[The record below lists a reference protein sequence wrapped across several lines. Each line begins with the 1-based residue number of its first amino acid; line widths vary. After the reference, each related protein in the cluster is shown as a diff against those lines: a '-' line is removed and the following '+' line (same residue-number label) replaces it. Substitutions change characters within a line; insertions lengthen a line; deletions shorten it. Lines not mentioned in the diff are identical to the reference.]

1 LGNGVPLPDKLRE
14 SRTRNWDLECSIP
27 GGDAMKLKNAIPSS
41 AWLALAA
48 LVISFS
54 GCSNERRIE
63 AAAPETVSNV
73 PVVVAQRTKVPD
85 WLEAVGTV
93 RAAQTSQLASQIMGN
108 IVAVQV
114 HEGERVESGQVLV
127 MIDDAQV
134 RAAVDQATAAEL
146 AAQKDASAAESELAL
161 AQTTLKRYEQ
171 LYEKK
176 SVSPQEFDEIKTRA
190 QSAEARRDMARAA
203 LAQANAALAQAR
215 TTLGYTRIRAPF
227 AGVVTERKADPGT
240 LASPGMPILTLED
253 TRNYRLEVTV
263 DESDVRLVRIG
274 QSAPVNIDALGS
286 AEIAGKVVQMVPA
299 ADPGSRSFLVKIELP
314 KDSHL
319 RSGLFGRAQ
328 FPRGERSALLIP
340 RTAVVE
346 RGQLQGIYVL
356 DAEQIAGMHYITLG
370 RTSGQQV
377 EVLSG
382 LEGGEKIIA
391 APGDRELGGK
401 RIVARP

>member
-1 LGNGVPLPDKLRE
+1 
-14 SRTRNWDLECSIP
+14 
-27 GGDAMKLKNAIPSS
+27 MKLKNAISFG
-41 AWLALAA
+41 ACLALA
-48 LVISFS
+48 VIAGGLN

-63 AAAPETVSNV
+63 AAAPETISNV
-73 PVVVAQRTKVPD
+73 QIVVAQKTKVPD
-85 WLEAVGTV
+85 WLETVGTV

-108 IVAVQV
+108 IVAVQA
-114 HEGERVESGQVLV
+114 HEGEHVESGQVLV
-127 MIDDAQV
+127 MIEDAQS
-134 RAAVDQATAAEL
+134 RAAVEQATAAEL
-146 AAQKDASAAESELAL
+146 AAEKDVSAAESDLAL

-190 QSAEARRDMARAA
+190 QSAEARRDIAKAS
-203 LAQANAALAQAR
+203 LVQANAVLTQAR
-215 TTLGYTRIRAPF
+215 TSLEYTRIRAPF

-253 TRNYRLEVTV
+253 TRSYRLEVAV
-263 DESDVRLVRIG
+263 DENDLHLVHVG

-286 AEIAGKVVQMVPA
+286 LEIAGKVVQMVPA

-314 KDSHL
+314 RNATL

-340 RTAVVE
+340 RAAVVE
-346 RGQLQGIYVL
+346 RGQLQAVYVL
-356 DAEQIAGMHYITLG
+356 DSEQIAGLHYVTLG

-382 LEGGEKIIA
+382 LEGGEKLVA

-401 RIVARP
+401 RIIVRP

>member
-1 LGNGVPLPDKLRE
+1 MKFRNTMLVSTCVALTLTAGYLG
-14 SRTRNWDLECSIP
+14 
-27 GGDAMKLKNAIPSS
+27 
-41 AWLALAA
+41 
-48 LVISFS
+48 
-54 GCSNERRIE
+54 GCSNERRIQ
-63 AAAPETVSNV
+63 AADPETVGNV
-73 PVVVAQRTKVPD
+73 PIVVAQKTTIPD

-93 RAAQTSQLASQIMGN
+93 RAVQTSQLASQIMGN
-108 IVAVQV
+108 IVAVQA

-127 MIDDAQV
+127 TIDDTQL
-134 RAAVDQATAAEL
+134 RAAVEQATAAEL
-146 AAQKDASAAESELAL
+146 AAQKDVSAAESELAL
-161 AQTTLKRYEQ
+161 AQSTLKRYQQ

-190 QSAEARRDMARAA
+190 QSAEARRDMAKAA
-203 LAQANAALAQAR
+203 LAQADAALAQAR
-215 TTLGYTRIRAPF
+215 TSLGYMRIRAPF

-263 DESDVRLVRIG
+263 DESDVRLVHLG
-274 QSAPVNIDALGS
+274 QSTPVNIDALGG
-286 AEIAGKVVQMVPA
+286 AEITGKVAQIVPA

-314 KDSHL
+314 KDAHL

-328 FPRGERSALLIP
+328 FARGERSALLIP
-340 RTAVVE
+340 RSAVVE
-346 RGQLQGIYVL
+346 RGQLQGVYVL
-356 DAEQIAGMHYITLG
+356 DAEQIAGLHYVTLG

-391 APGDRELGGK
+391 TPGERELGGK

>member
-1 LGNGVPLPDKLRE
+1 
-14 SRTRNWDLECSIP
+14 
-27 GGDAMKLKNAIPSS
+27 MKLKNAISS
-41 AWLALAA
+41 KAWIGLAA
-48 LVISFS
+48 LVIGFS
-54 GCSNERRIE
+54 GCSNERHTE

-73 PVVVAQRTKVPD
+73 QVVVAQKTLVPD

-108 IVAVQV
+108 IVAIQV

-127 MIDDAQV
+127 MLDDAQG
-134 RAAVDQATAAEL
+134 RAAVEQETAAEL
-146 AAQKDASAAESELAL
+146 AAQKDVSAAESELAL
-161 AQTTLKRYEQ
+161 AQTTLKRYQQ

-176 SVSPQEFDEIKTRA
+176 SVSPQEFDEIKARE
-190 QSAEARRDMARAA
+190 QSSEARRDMARAS
-203 LAQANAALAQAR
+203 LAQASAALAQAR
-215 TTLGYTRIRAPF
+215 TSLGYTRIRAPF

-263 DESDVRLVRIG
+263 DESDLQLVRIG
-274 QSAPVNIDALGS
+274 QSTPANIDALGT
-286 AEIAGKVVQMVPA
+286 AEITGKVFQIVPA

-319 RSGLFGRAQ
+319 RSGLFGRAH
-328 FPRGERSALLIP
+328 FARGERSALLIP
-340 RTAVVE
+340 RAAVVE

-356 DAEQIAGMHYITLG
+356 DSEQIAGLHYVTLG
-370 RTSGQQV
+370 RNSGQQV
-377 EVLSG
+377 EILSG

-391 APGDRELGGK
+391 APSDRELGGK
-401 RIVARP
+401 RIVAGP

>member
-1 LGNGVPLPDKLRE
+1 
-14 SRTRNWDLECSIP
+14 
-27 GGDAMKLKNAIPSS
+27 MKLKNAIFSS
-41 AWLALAA
+41 TWLAVTVAVSGL
-48 LVISFS
+48 S

-63 AAAPETVSNV
+63 AAAPESVSNV
-73 PVVVAQRTKVPD
+73 QVVVAQKTMVPD

-108 IVAVQV
+108 IIAVQAR
-114 HEGERVESGQVLV
+114 EGEPVETGQVLV
-127 MIDDAQV
+127 VIDDAQL
-134 RAAVDQATAAEL
+134 RAAVEQATAAEL
-146 AAQKDASAAESELAL
+146 AAQKDASAAESELAF
-161 AQTTLKRYEQ
+161 AEITLKRYQQ
-171 LYEKK
+171 LYDKK
-176 SVSPQEFDEIKTRA
+176 SVSPQEFDEIKTRE
-190 QSAEARRDMARAA
+190 QSAEARRDMARAE
-203 LAQANAALAQAR
+203 LAQANAVLAQAR
-215 TTLGYTRIRAPF
+215 NSLGYTRIRAPF

-274 QSAPVNIDALGS
+274 QSAPVNIAGIT
-286 AEIAGKVVQMVPA
+286 EIPGKVVQMVPA

-314 KDSHL
+314 KDPHL

-340 RTAVVE
+340 RAAVVE
-346 RGQLQGIYVL
+346 RGQLQGVYIL
-356 DAEQIAGMHYITLG
+356 DSEQIAGMHYVTLG

>member
-1 LGNGVPLPDKLRE
+1 MKC
-14 SRTRNWDLECSIP
+14 RNTIIVSVWVALTLIA
-27 GGDAMKLKNAIPSS
+27 GGP
-41 AWLALAA
+41 
-48 LVISFS
+48 S

-73 PVVVAQRTKVPD
+73 PVVVAQKTTVPD
-85 WLEAVGTV
+85 WLEVVGTV

-108 IVAVQV
+108 IVAIQA

-127 MIDDAQV
+127 MIDDAQL
-134 RAAVDQATAAEL
+134 RAAVEQATGAQL
-146 AAQKDASAAESELAL
+146 AAQKDVSAAEAELTL
-161 AQTTLKRYEQ
+161 AQSTLKRYEQ

-190 QSAEARRDMARAA
+190 QSAEARRDMAKDA
-203 LAQANAALAQAR
+203 LAQANAALAQAQ
-215 TTLGYTRIRAPF
+215 TSLSYARIRAPF
-227 AGVVTERKADPGT
+227 SGVVTERKADPGT
-240 LASPGMPILTLED
+240 LALPGMPILTLED

-263 DESDVRLVRIG
+263 DESDLRIVRIG
-274 QSAPVNIDALGS
+274 QTAPVNVEAVGS
-286 AEIAGKVVQMVPA
+286 AEIAGKVVQVVPA

-314 KDSHL
+314 KDTHL

-328 FPRGERSALLIP
+328 FAHGERSALLIP
-340 RTAVVE
+340 RSSIVE
-346 RGQLQGIYVL
+346 RGQLQGVYVL
-356 DAEQIAGMHYITLG
+356 DSEQIVVLHYITLG

-382 LEGGEKIIA
+382 LQGGEKVIA

-401 RIVARP
+401 RIIARP

>member
-1 LGNGVPLPDKLRE
+1 
-14 SRTRNWDLECSIP
+14 
-27 GGDAMKLKNAIPSS
+27 MKFKNAIVAGASF
-41 AWLALAA
+41 ALTLIA
-48 LVISFS
+48 SS
-54 GCSNERRIE
+54 GCSNQRRIE

-73 PVVVAQRTKVPD
+73 PIVVTQKTTVPD

-93 RAAQTSQLASQIMGN
+93 HAAQTSQLASQIMGN
-108 IVAVQV
+108 IVAIQA

-127 MIDDAQV
+127 MIDDAQL
-134 RAAVDQATAAEL
+134 RAAAEQATAAQL
-146 AAQKDASAAESELAL
+146 AAQKDVSAAETEFAL
-161 AQTTLKRYEQ
+161 AQSTLKRYEQ

-203 LAQANAALAQAR
+203 LAQADAALAQAR
-215 TTLGYTRIRAPF
+215 TSLSYTRIRAPF
-227 AGVVTERKADPGT
+227 AGIVTERKADPGT

-263 DESDVRLVRIG
+263 DESEVRMVHLG
-274 QSAPVNIDALGS
+274 QSAPLSIDALGS
-286 AEIAGKVVQMVPA
+286 SEINGKVAQIVPA

-314 KDSHL
+314 KDAHL
-319 RSGLFGRAQ
+319 RSGLFGRAHFAQ
-328 FPRGERSALLIP
+328 GERSALLIP
-340 RTAVVE
+340 RSAVVE
-346 RGQLQGIYVL
+346 RGQMQGVYVL
-356 DAEQIAGMHYITLG
+356 DSEQIAGLHYLTLG

-382 LEGGEKIIA
+382 LEGGEKIA
-391 APGDRELGGK
+391 ASPGDRELGGK